1 LSLLSLVATLVRV
14 GRGGPWT
21 REETWPWGDEEI
33 ERRTLEE
40 MGFLTTGNV
49 DLGLMGFWSRK

>member
-33 ERRTLEE
+33 ERWTLEE

-49 DLGLMGFWSRK
+49 DL